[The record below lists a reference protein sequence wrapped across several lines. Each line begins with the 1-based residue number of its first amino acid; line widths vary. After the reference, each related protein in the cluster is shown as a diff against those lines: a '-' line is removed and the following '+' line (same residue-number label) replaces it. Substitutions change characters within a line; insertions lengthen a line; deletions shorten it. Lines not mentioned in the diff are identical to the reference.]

1 MCVDLCIKC
10 LLRCRIYTCWSKP
23 TSVFGQWVVPTA
35 KLRAE
40 WSLGQ
45 DGHAARPCSN
55 ISSADCTR
63 QRRPIGARLHGATA
77 CSRDLRRSQLPDP
90 ATLCNCKDRRR
101 TCWISRISAN
111 NRCVIRERPSGSE
124 KAKSGPQIKDSAC
137 SFLSCSIFHGIGQ

>member
-1 MCVDLCIKC
+1 MLHLLVGQRQQVFSASGLCRLPSC
-10 LLRCRIYTCWSKP
+10 
-23 TSVFGQWVVPTA
+23 GQSGASA
-35 KLRAE
+35 K
-40 WSLGQ
+40 
-45 DGHAARPCSN
+45 DGHAARPCSS

-90 ATLCNCKDRRR
+90 ATLCNCKERRR

-111 NRCVIRERPSGSE
+111 KCCVIRERPSGSE

>member
-1 MCVDLCIKC
+1 MCIKC
-10 LLRCRIYTCWSKP
+10 LYRCRICTCYIWSKP
-23 TSVFGQWVVPTA
+23 TSVFGQWVLPTA

-45 DGHAARPCSN
+45 GWARSPTVLQHFVS
-55 ISSADCTR
+55 DCTR
-63 QRRPIGARLHGATA
+63 QQRPIGARLHGATA

-90 ATLCNCKDRRR
+90 ATLCNCKE

-111 NRCVIRERPSGSE
+111 NRCVIRERPSGLE